1 MCGICGVARTGDR
14 GLVSLDL
21 LGRMAATIAHRGP
34 DDEGFFTDR
43 YVGFGFRRLS
53 IIDLSLG
60 HQPMS
65 DAEEN
70 VWIVFNGEIY
80 NYPEL
85 RKELEGHGHA
95 FRTNSDTEV
104 ILHGYKQWG
113 KGVLTRLNGMFGF
126 AIWDK
131 RTEQLLIA
139 RDRMGIKLIYY
150 AQDNGTL
157 IFGSEIRPILAAL
170 PSPPEMDP
178 VALNLFLRYR
188 YTPSPL
194 TVFKGIRKLAPGT
207 CLIVRNGRIE
217 VERYDT
223 FAPEPFSPMPSME
236 DAEEQLLALYRQ
248 AVKRQL
254 MSDVPLGL
262 LLSGGLDSGLLLGLM
277 KECGAS
283 WNTYTVGF
291 GTSFKDD
298 ELDDAAETAR
308 VLGSPNYAVRLDR
321 ETFEAS
327 LSKIVAYLEEPV
339 ASPSIVPMYHV
350 CQRARQD
357 VKVALCGQGPD
368 ELFAGYRRHLG
379 VRYGAYWRSLPEWV
393 RTPARGALGML
404 PRNDAIRRALY
415 SLDVPDRL
423 QRYQQVFSIMRG
435 DVIDG
440 LFQKDALPAGAGDEI
455 LDCWADYAP
464 LMRHTDELGGFNFLE
479 VRSSLP
485 DELLM
490 YADKLSMAHSLET
503 RVPYLDQDVVE
514 YAERLDASFKIR
526 GLSRKYLH
534 RRVCRKYLPEA
545 IVNRKK
551 KGFAVNVVDDW
562 FRGSI
567 SGKLE
572 ETLLDPQS
580 RMYAYMEPGAIRGLV
595 RQHLDGQKDNH
606 KILFSLVMLEEW
618 MRNFASKPQAVQV

>member
-1 MCGICGVARTGDR
+1 
-14 GLVSLDL
+14 
-21 LGRMAATIAHRGP
+21 
-34 DDEGFFTDR
+34 
-43 YVGFGFRRLS
+43 
-53 IIDLSLG
+53 
-60 HQPMS
+60 
-65 DAEEN
+65 
-70 VWIVFNGEIY
+70 
-80 NYPEL
+80 
-85 RKELEGHGHA
+85 
-95 FRTNSDTEV
+95 
-104 ILHGYKQWG
+104 
-113 KGVLTRLNGMFGF
+113 
-126 AIWDK
+126 
-131 RTEQLLIA
+131 
-139 RDRMGIKLIYY
+139 MGIKLVYY
-150 AQDNGTL
+150 AEDNGTL
-157 IFGSEIRPILAAL
+157 IFGSEIRPVLAAL
-170 PSPPEMDP
+170 ATAPEMDP

-188 YTPSPL
+188 YTPSPM

-207 CLIVRNGRIE
+207 CLIAKDGRVE
-217 VERYDT
+217 LERYDT
-223 FAPEPFSPMPSME
+223 FAPEPFEHMPSMAE
-236 DAEEQLLALYRQ
+236 AEEQLLALYRQ

-254 MSDVPLGL
+254 ISDVPLGL

-277 KECGAS
+277 NENGHA

-291 GTSFKDD
+291 GTSYRDD
-298 ELDDAAETAR
+298 ELNEAAETAR
-308 VLGSPNYAVRLDR
+308 IFGAPNHAVRLDR

-327 LSKIVAYLEEPV
+327 LSKIVACLEEPV

-350 CQRARQD
+350 CQRARHE
-357 VKVALCGQGPD
+357 VKVVLCGQGPD

-379 VRYGAYWRSLPEWV
+379 IRYGAYWRESPEWF
-393 RTPARGALGML
+393 RAAARGALGYV

-415 SLDVPDRL
+415 SLDVTDRL

-464 LMRHTDELGGFNFLE
+464 LMRHMDELGGFNFLE

-490 YADKLSMAHSLET
+490 YADKLSMAHGLEA

-534 RRVCRKYLPEA
+534 RQVCRKYLPKA

-562 FRGSI
+562 FRGAMT
-567 SGKLE
+567 GKLKD
-572 ETLLDPQS
+572 TLLDPHS
-580 RMYAYMEPGAIRGLV
+580 LMYTYMAPEAVQKLAREHMNGE
-595 RQHLDGQKDNH
+595 KDNH
-606 KILFSLVMLEEW
+606 KILFSLVMLEDW
-618 MRNFASKPQAVQV
+618 MRNFQTTAASVAGPSAGIRP